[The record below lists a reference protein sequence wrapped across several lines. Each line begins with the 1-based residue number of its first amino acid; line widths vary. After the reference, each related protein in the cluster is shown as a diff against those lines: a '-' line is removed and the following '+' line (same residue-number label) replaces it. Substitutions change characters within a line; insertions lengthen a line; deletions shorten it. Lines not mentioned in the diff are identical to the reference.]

1 MRIEL
6 TAYQMEWPEKFE
18 LLKSRFLPL
27 ISHITTRIEHV
38 GSTSVEGLWAKPIID
53 LDIVVDTMEET
64 WAVIEALKPLGYV
77 FREDLHIDGREAIRH
92 PKPDFLH
99 NPYVCLAKSAA
110 FLNHI
115 HLRDHLRTHAEDLR
129 LYSDLK
135 RRLAGEG
142 LGIEEYTEGKTE
154 FILDI
159 LSRYA
164 FGSEDLNSIREI
176 NRTKGICRT
185 LSEKK

>member
-1 MRIEL
+1 MGIEI
-6 TAYQMEWPEKFE
+6 TEYQKDWPKKFE
-18 LLKSRFLPL
+18 LLKNRFLAL

-38 GSTSVEGLWAKPIID
+38 GSTSVEGLWAKPVID
-53 LDIVVDTMEET
+53 LDIVVETMEET

-92 PKPDFLH
+92 PDPEFLH
-99 NPYVCLAKSAA
+99 NPYVCLAQSAA

-115 HLRDHLRTHAEDLR
+115 YLREHLRAHAKDLK

-135 RRLAGEG
+135 RRLADEG
-142 LGIEEYTEGKTE
+142 LGIEEYTEGKTD

-159 LSRYA
+159 LSRYE
-164 FGSEDLNSIREI
+164 FGNEDLNSIREI
-176 NRTKGICRT
+176 NRTKRTCRT